1 MRTAHTDI
9 LKEEQQR
16 SYSNRK
22 IFKDLWQYIRKYYA
36 ILIAALI
43 FLVASTVVDLTIPTI
58 MRYVIDN
65 VINAA
70 YKFEKVDDTFKST
83 PNGEYVLKHENDSY
97 YMINDKT
104 NEKIPVKDEFVKNVK
119 TGALSE
125 ISKYSIIIITLFFF
139 QFLFNYGQVIF
150 SNLLGQK
157 VIYDI
162 REKLYIHMLHVPL
175 DFFTKN
181 PTGKIT
187 TRTVNDTQN
196 LSQFFTDV
204 LTSLTKDVAI
214 IIGVIIVMFKMNVR
228 LSLYVTIMFPAII
241 LVTWIFGVL
250 DKKIYVKA
258 RTRISAT
265 NSFLAENI
273 SGAAVTKAFNQEER
287 KRKEFYDLSHKLY
300 KARMQQIILNGLFR
314 PFMNVMYYITISL
327 LFWFGAGLFK
337 QNLVSFG
344 VLVAFTSY
352 IDMFFRPL
360 FDIAEKYDI
369 MQNAFASAEKIF
381 KLNELEEE
389 DYGKGLKKEIDKA
402 SIKFHNVSFAYEKD
416 NYILKNVSFEIEE
429 HENIAIVG
437 ETGSGKTTI
446 IKLINGLYRPQMGDI
461 FIGNTKLEDYD
472 IKALRRQIAVVPQ
485 DVFLFTGTI
494 LDNIRMFDE
503 SISEEE
509 VINAAKQ
516 VHAHEMIE
524 KFPDKY
530 YTKILERGST
540 LSAGERQLIAL
551 ARAVI
556 FKSKII
562 ILDEATANIDV
573 ETEYLIQKAMEN
585 LIGKVTILSIAHR
598 LSTIK
603 TANRIL
609 VVHKGRVVE
618 EGTHND
624 LMEKRG
630 IYYDLYRL
638 QYETN

>member
-1 MRTAHTDI
+1 MT
-9 LKEEQQR
+9 KE
-16 SYSNRK
+16 
-22 IFKDLWQYIRKYYA
+22 
-36 ILIAALI
+36 
-43 FLVASTVVDLTIPTI
+43 
-58 MRYVIDN
+58 
-65 VINAA
+65 
-70 YKFEKVDDTFKST
+70 
-83 PNGEYVLKHENDSY
+83 
-97 YMINDKT
+97 
-104 NEKIPVKDEFVKNVK
+104 NEKIYVEDEYVKHIKEKSLNDI
-119 TGALSE
+119 A
-125 ISKYSIIIITLFFF
+125 KYSILVIFLFLS
-139 QFLFNYGQVIF
+139 QLMFNYGQVIF
-150 SNLLGQK
+150 SNLMGQK

-162 REKLYIHMLHVPL
+162 RDELYTHLLAVPL

-214 IIGVIIVMFKMNVR
+214 IIGVIIVMFYMNFK
-228 LSLYVTIMFPAII
+228 LTTYVIVMFPII
-241 LVTWIFGVL
+241 VLATWVFGII
-250 DKKIYVKA
+250 DRKIYSKT

-273 SGAAVTKAFNQEER
+273 AGANVTKAFNQEDR
-287 KRKEFYDLSHKLY
+287 KRKEFYDLSYKLY
-300 KARMQQIILNGLFR
+300 RSRIQQILLNGLFR
-314 PFMNVMYYITISL
+314 PLMNVMYYITLSL
-327 LFWFGAGLFK
+327 LFWFGAKLFK
-337 QNLVSFG
+337 QNIVSFG

-369 MQNAFASAEKIF
+369 LQNAFASAEKIF
-381 KLNELEEE
+381 RLKELKQEEF
-389 DYGKGLKKEIDKA
+389 GKGLYKDIKKGSVEFK
-402 SIKFHNVSFAYEKD
+402 NVYFAYEKE
-416 NYILKNVSFEIEE
+416 NYILKNVSFKITGK
-429 HENIAIVG
+429 ENIAIVG

-446 IKLINGLYRPQMGDI
+446 IKLINGLYKPQMGNIYIDEKDL
-461 FIGNTKLEDYD
+461 NDYD
-472 IKALRRQIAVVPQ
+472 LRSLRRQIAVVPQ

-494 LDNIRMFDE
+494 LDNIRIFDE
-503 SISEEE
+503 NISEED
-509 VINAAKQ
+509 VIQAAKQ

-585 LIGKVTILSIAHR
+585 LIGKVTIISIAHR

-603 TANRIL
+603 TASRIL
-609 VVHKGRVVE
+609 VVHKGVVVE
-618 EGTHND
+618 EGTHNE
-624 LMEKRG
+624 LMQKRG

-638 QYETN
+638 QYEAQ

>member
-9 LKEEQQR
+9 LKEENQR
-16 SYSNRK
+16 SVSNIK
-22 IFKDLWQYIRKYYA
+22 IFSMLWNYIKKYYI
-36 ILIAALI
+36 ILILSFA
-43 FLVASTVVDLTIPTI
+43 FLFSSTVVDLTIPSV

-65 VINAA
+65 VINST
-70 YKFEKVDDTFKST
+70 YKFELKDNQFVPS
-83 PNGEYVLKHENDSY
+83 PEGEYVLKNINDQY
-97 YMINDKT
+97 YMTKGT
-104 NEKIPVKDEFVKNVK
+104 EKISVKKEFVEKIK
-119 TGALSE
+119 TKALKD
-125 ISKYSIIIITLFFF
+125 IYKYSLIIISLFMG

-162 REKLYIHMLHVPL
+162 RDELYSHLLSVPL

-204 LTSLTKDVAI
+204 LTSLTKDIAI
-214 IIGVIIVMFKMNVR
+214 IIGVIIVMFKMNIR
-228 LSLYVTIMFPAII
+228 LSFYVIMMFPLIAIS
-241 LVTWIFGVL
+241 TWIFGKI
-250 DKKIYVKA
+250 DKKIYSRT

-273 SGAAVTKAFNQEER
+273 AGANVTKAFNQEQR
-287 KRKEFYDLSHKLY
+287 KRNEFYDLSHKLY
-300 KARMQQIILNGLFR
+300 KSRMQQIILNGLFR
-314 PFMNVMYYITISL
+314 PLMNVMYYITISI
-327 LFWFGAGLFK
+327 LFWFGAKLFN
-337 QNLVSFG
+337 QNIVSFG
-344 VLVAFTSY
+344 ILVAFTSY

-369 MQNAFASAEKIF
+369 LQNAFASAEKIF
-381 KLNELEEE
+381 RLKNIEQE
-389 DYGKGLKKEIDKA
+389 DFGKGIYKEINEG
-402 SIKFHNVSFAYEKD
+402 SIEFKNVTFAYEKD
-416 NYILKNVSFEIEE
+416 NYILKNVSFKIDGK
-429 HENIAIVG
+429 ENIAIVG

-446 IKLINGLYRPQMGDI
+446 IKLINGLYRPQQGEILID
-461 FIGNTKLEDYD
+461 GKDLNDYD
-472 IKALRRQIAVVPQ
+472 LHLLRRQIAVVPQ

-494 LDNIRMFDE
+494 LDNIRIFDKN
-503 SISEEE
+503 ISEEE
-509 VINAAKQ
+509 VIQAAKQ
-516 VHAHEMIE
+516 VYAHEMIE
-524 KFPDKY
+524 KFPDRY

-624 LMEKRG
+624 LMQKKG
-630 IYYDLYRL
+630 IYYDLYKL
-638 QYETN
+638 QYETQ

>member
-9 LKEEQQR
+9 LKEENQR
-16 SYSNRK
+16 SISNFI
-22 IFKDLWQYIRKYYA
+22 IFSILWKYIKKYYI
-36 ILIAALI
+36 ILILSFI
-43 FLVASTVVDLTIPTI
+43 FLFSSTVVDLAIPSV
-58 MRYVIDN
+58 MRYAIDN
-65 VINAA
+65 VINSA
-70 YKFEKVDDTFKST
+70 YKFNYTNNEFISS
-83 PNGEYVLKHENDSY
+83 PNGEYTLKNIDGIY
-97 YMINDKT
+97 YMIKN
-104 NEKIPVKDEFVKNVK
+104 NEKVPVTNDFVNNIKNN
-119 TGALSE
+119 ALND
-125 ISKYSIIIITLFFF
+125 ISKYSIIIISLFLM

-162 REKLYIHMLHVPL
+162 RDELYSHILEIPL

-204 LTSLTKDVAI
+204 LTSLTKDIAI
-214 IIGVIIVMFKMNVR
+214 IIGVIFVMFKINVQ
-228 LSLYVTIMFPAII
+228 LSYYVVSMFPIII
-241 LVTWIFGVL
+241 LSSWIFGKI
-250 DKKIYVKA
+250 DKKIYSKT

-273 SGAAVTKAFNQEER
+273 AGANVTKAFNQEDR

-300 KARMQQIILNGLFR
+300 KSRMQQIILNGLFR
-314 PFMNVMYYITISL
+314 PFMNVLYYITLSI
-327 LFWFGAGLFK
+327 LFWFGAKLFN
-337 QNLVSFG
+337 QNIVSFG
-344 VLVAFTSY
+344 ILIAFTSY

-369 MQNAFASAEKIF
+369 LQNAFASAEKIF
-381 KLNELEEE
+381 RLKKLEKE
-389 DYGKGLKKEIDKA
+389 DFGKGIYDEINDG
-402 SIKFHNVSFAYEKD
+402 SIEFKNVSFAYEEG
-416 NYILKNVSFEIEE
+416 NNILKNVSFKIKGKD
-429 HENIAIVG
+429 NIAIVG

-446 IKLINGLYRPQMGDI
+446 IKLINGLYRINQGEILIDNKNI
-461 FIGNTKLEDYD
+461 YEYD
-472 IKALRRQIAVVPQ
+472 LHLLRRQIAVVPQ

-494 LDNIRMFDE
+494 LDNIRIFDQ

-509 VINAAKQ
+509 VIKAAKQ

-530 YTKILERGST
+530 NTKILERGST

-585 LIGKVTILSIAHR
+585 LIGKVTIISIAHR

-603 TANRIL
+603 KANRIL

-624 LMEKRG
+624 LMQKRG
-630 IYYDLYRL
+630 IYYDLYKL
-638 QYETN
+638 QYENN

>member
-9 LKEEQQR
+9 LKEENQR
-16 SYSNRK
+16 SVSNMK
-22 IFKDLWQYIRKYYA
+22 IFSMLWKYMKKYYV
-36 ILIAALI
+36 ILIFSFS
-43 FLVASTVVDLTIPTI
+43 FLFLSTVVDLTIPTV

-65 VINAA
+65 VINST
-70 YKFEKVDDTFKST
+70 YKFKIENNEFISS
-83 PNGEYVLKHENDSY
+83 PEGNYILKNIENKY
-97 YMINDKT
+97 YMTKG
-104 NEKIPVKDEFVKNVK
+104 NEKIPVSNEFVNKIKEKSLNDI
-119 TGALSE
+119 T
-125 ISKYSIIIITLFFF
+125 IYSLIIVSLFFG
-139 QFLFNYGQVIF
+139 QLLFNYGQVIF

-162 REKLYIHMLHVPL
+162 RDELYTHILSVPL

-204 LTSLTKDVAI
+204 LTSLTKDIAI
-214 IIGVIIVMFKMNVR
+214 IIGVIIVMFKMNIK
-228 LSLYVTIMFPAII
+228 LSTYVILMFPLIMI
-241 LVTWIFGVL
+241 STWIFGVL
-250 DKKIYVKA
+250 DKKIYSKT

-273 SGAAVTKAFNQEER
+273 SGANVTKAFNQENR

-300 KARMQQIILNGLFR
+300 KSRMQQIILNGLFR

-327 LFWFGAGLFK
+327 LFWFGAKLFK
-337 QNLVSFG
+337 QNIVSFG
-344 VLVAFTSY
+344 ILVAFTSY

-369 MQNAFASAEKIF
+369 LQNAFASAEKIF
-381 KLNELEEE
+381 RLKELEQE
-389 DYGKGLKKEIDKA
+389 DFGRGKYKEIKMG
-402 SIKFHNVSFAYEKD
+402 SIKFKNVSFAYEKE
-416 NYILKNVSFEIEE
+416 NYILKNISFKIKEKD
-429 HENIAIVG
+429 NVAIVG

-446 IKLINGLYRPQMGDI
+446 IKLINGLYIPQMGNIYIDEKDL
-461 FIGNTKLEDYD
+461 NDYD
-472 IKALRRQIAVVPQ
+472 LHALRRQIAVVPQ

-503 SISEEE
+503 TVSEEE
-509 VINAAKQ
+509 VVNAAKQ

-551 ARAVI
+551 ARAVV

-603 TANRIL
+603 TARKIL
-609 VVHKGRVVE
+609 VVHKGRIVE
-618 EGTHND
+618 EGTHNE
-624 LMEKRG
+624 LMNKRG

-638 QYETN
+638 QYST

>member
-9 LKEEQQR
+9 LKEEKQR
-16 SYSNRK
+16 SISNIK
-22 IFKDLWQYIRKYYA
+22 IFSMLWKYMKKYYI
-36 ILIAALI
+36 ILIFS
-43 FLVASTVVDLTIPTI
+43 FLFLFLSTAIDLTIPSV

-65 VINAA
+65 VINST
-70 YKFEKVDDTFKST
+70 YKFKMENNKFIPSPTGD
-83 PNGEYVLKHENDSY
+83 YVLKHIDGKY
-97 YMINDKT
+97 YMTKENKKISVESEYVKHIKEKSLND
-104 NEKIPVKDEFVKNVK
+104 I
-119 TGALSE
+119 A
-125 ISKYSIIIITLFFF
+125 KYSILVVLLFLS
-139 QFLFNYGQVIF
+139 QLMFNYGQVIF
-150 SNLLGQK
+150 SNLMGQK

-162 REKLYIHMLHVPL
+162 RNELYTHILAVPL

-214 IIGVIIVMFKMNVR
+214 IIGVIIVMFNMNFK
-228 LSLYVTIMFPAII
+228 LTTYVIVMFPII
-241 LVTWIFGVL
+241 VLSTWVFGVI
-250 DKKIYVKA
+250 DRKIYA
-258 RTRISAT
+258 RTRTRISAT

-273 SGAAVTKAFNQEER
+273 AGANVTKAFNQEDR
-287 KRKEFYDLSHKLY
+287 KRKEFYDLSYKLY
-300 KARMQQIILNGLFR
+300 RSRIQQIILNGLFR
-314 PFMNVMYYITISL
+314 PLMNVMYYITLSL
-327 LFWFGAGLFK
+327 LFWFGAKLFK
-337 QNLVSFG
+337 QNVVSFG
-344 VLVAFTSY
+344 ILVAFTSY

-369 MQNAFASAEKIF
+369 LQNAFASAEKIF
-381 KLNELEEE
+381 RLKELKQE
-389 DYGKGLKKEIDKA
+389 DFGKGLYKDINKGSVEFKK
-402 SIKFHNVSFAYEKD
+402 VSFAYEKE
-416 NYILKNVSFEIEE
+416 NYILKNVSFKIAGK
-429 HENIAIVG
+429 ENVAIVG

-446 IKLINGLYRPQMGDI
+446 IKLINGLYKPQ
-461 FIGNTKLEDYD
+461 IGNIYIDEKDLNDYD
-472 IKALRRQIAVVPQ
+472 LHSLRRQIAVVPQ

-494 LDNIRMFDE
+494 LDNIRIFDE

-509 VINAAKQ
+509 VIQAAKQ

-556 FKSKII
+556 FRSKII

-585 LIGKVTILSIAHR
+585 LIGKVTIISIAHR

-603 TANRIL
+603 TASRIL
-609 VVHKGRVVE
+609 VVHKGNVVE
-618 EGTHND
+618 EGTHNE
-624 LMEKRG
+624 LMQKRG
-630 IYYDLYRL
+630 IYYDLYKL
-638 QYETN
+638 QYETQ

>member
-9 LKEEQQR
+9 LKEENQR
-16 SYSNRK
+16 GISNLK
-22 IFKDLWQYIRKYYA
+22 IFKMLWMYMKKYYI
-36 ILIAALI
+36 ILILSFF
-43 FLVASTVVDLTIPTI
+43 FLFSSTIIDLTIPGV

-65 VINAA
+65 VINSA
-70 YKFEKVDDTFKST
+70 YKFSKVDDTFQSSPT
-83 PNGEYVLKHENDSY
+83 GDYQLKKIDNKY
-97 YMINDKT
+97 YMVNE
-104 NEKIPVKDEFVKNVK
+104 NEKINVSEEFVDKIKNK
-119 TGALSE
+119 ALDD
-125 ISKYSIIIITLFFF
+125 IAKYTLIIISLFLG
-139 QFLFNYGQVIF
+139 QLLFNYGQVIF

-162 REKLYIHMLHVPL
+162 RDELYSHLLSVPL

-214 IIGVIIVMFKMNVR
+214 IIGVIIVMFKMNIK
-228 LSLYVTIMFPAII
+228 LTSYVIVMFPII
-241 LVTWIFGVL
+241 VVATWIFGII
-250 DKKIYVKA
+250 DKKIYSRT

-273 SGAAVTKAFNQEER
+273 SGANVTKAFNQEDR
-287 KRKEFYDLSHKLY
+287 KRQEFYDLSHKLY
-300 KARMQQIILNGLFR
+300 KSRMQQIILNGLFR
-314 PFMNVMYYITISL
+314 PMMNVMYYITLSL
-327 LFWFGAGLFK
+327 LFWFGAKLFK
-337 QNLVSFG
+337 QNIVSFG

-369 MQNAFASAEKIF
+369 LQNAFASAEKIF
-381 KLNELEEE
+381 KLKELDQE
-389 DYGKGLKKEIDKA
+389 DFGKRKYKEIRDGSIRFDK
-402 SIKFHNVSFAYEKD
+402 VLFAYEKE
-416 NYILKNVSFEIEE
+416 NYILKNVSFKISAK
-429 HENIAIVG
+429 ENIAIVG

-446 IKLINGLYRPQMGDI
+446 IKLINGLCRPQMGNIYIDEKNLI
-461 FIGNTKLEDYD
+461 DYD
-472 IKALRRQIAVVPQ
+472 LHSLRRQIAVVPQ

-494 LDNIRMFDE
+494 LDNIRIFDE

-509 VINAAKQ
+509 VIEAAKQ

-573 ETEYLIQKAMEN
+573 ETEYLIQKAMDN
-585 LIGKVTILSIAHR
+585 LIGKVTIISIAHR

-603 TANRIL
+603 TAKRIL
-609 VVHKGRVVE
+609 VVHKGKVVE
-618 EGTHND
+618 EGTHD
-624 LMEKRG
+624 ELMQKRG

-638 QYETN
+638 QYSVE

>member
-9 LKEEQQR
+9 LKEENQR
-16 SYSNRK
+16 GISNIK
-22 IFKDLWQYIRKYYA
+22 IFKMLWTYMKKYYI
-36 ILIAALI
+36 ILILS
-43 FLVASTVVDLTIPTI
+43 FLFLFLSTIVDLTIPSV

-65 VINAA
+65 VINSA
-70 YKFEKVDDTFKST
+70 YKFEKIDNNFKSSPT
-83 PNGEYVLKHENDSY
+83 GDYTLKQVNEKY
-97 YMINDKT
+97 YMSNGK
-104 NEKIPVKDEFVKNVK
+104 EEIPVSGEFVNNIKNK
-119 TGALSE
+119 ALDD
-125 ISKYSIIIITLFFF
+125 IMKYTLIIVSLFLG
-139 QFLFNYGQVIF
+139 QLLFNYGQVIF
-150 SNLLGQK
+150 SNLMGQK

-162 REKLYIHMLHVPL
+162 RDELYSHILSVPL

-214 IIGVIIVMFKMNVR
+214 IIGVIIVMFKMNIK
-228 LSLYVTIMFPAII
+228 LTTYVIIMFPII
-241 LVTWIFGVL
+241 IAATWVFGII
-250 DKKIYVKA
+250 DKKIYSKT

-265 NSFLAENI
+265 NAFLAENI
-273 SGAAVTKAFNQEER
+273 AGANVTKSFNQEDR
-287 KRKEFYDLSHKLY
+287 KRQEFYDLSHKLY
-300 KARMQQIILNGLFR
+300 KSRMQQIILNGLFR
-314 PFMNVMYYITISL
+314 PMMNVMYYITLSL
-327 LFWFGAGLFK
+327 LFWFGAKLFK
-337 QNLVSFG
+337 QNIVSFG

-369 MQNAFASAEKIF
+369 LQNAFASAEKIF
-381 KLNELEEE
+381 RLKELEQE
-389 DYGKGLKKEIDKA
+389 DFGKGKYKEIKMG
-402 SIKFHNVSFAYEKD
+402 SIKFKNVSFAYEKE
-416 NYILKNVSFEIEE
+416 NYILKNVSFKVEAKD
-429 HENIAIVG
+429 NIAIVG

-446 IKLINGLYRPQMGDI
+446 IKLINGLYRPQMGNIYIDEKDL
-461 FIGNTKLEDYD
+461 NDYD
-472 IKALRRQIAVVPQ
+472 LHALRRQIAVVPQ

-503 SISEEE
+503 SVSEEE
-509 VINAAKQ
+509 VIEAAKQ

-551 ARAVI
+551 ARAVV

-603 TANRIL
+603 TARKIL
-609 VVHKGRVVE
+609 VVHKGKVVE
-618 EGTHND
+618 EGSHNE
-624 LMEKRG
+624 LMNKRG

-638 QYETN
+638 QYST

>member
-9 LKEEQQR
+9 LKEENQR
-16 SYSNRK
+16 STSNLK
-22 IFKDLWQYIRKYYA
+22 IFNMLWKYMKKYYF
-36 ILIAALI
+36 ILIFSI
-43 FLVASTVVDLTIPTI
+43 VFLFLSTVIDLTIPSV

-65 VINAA
+65 VINSA
-70 YKFEKVDDTFKST
+70 YKFSKVNNKFVST
-83 PNGEYVLKHENDSY
+83 SKGEYILKKIDGNY
-97 YMINDKT
+97 YMVKN
-104 NEKIPVKDEFVKNVK
+104 NEKIPVSDNFVNNIKEK
-119 TGALSE
+119 ALHD
-125 ISKYSIIIITLFFF
+125 ISKYSIIIISLFLG

-157 VIYDI
+157 VIFDI
-162 REKLYIHMLHVPL
+162 RDELYNHILAVPI

-204 LTSLTKDVAI
+204 LTSLTKDIAI
-214 IIGVIIVMFKMNVR
+214 IIGVVIVMFKMNVK
-228 LSLYVTIMFPAII
+228 LSTYVIAMFPLII
-241 LVTWIFGVL
+241 LATWVFGIL
-250 DKKIYVKA
+250 DKKIYA
-258 RTRISAT
+258 RTRTRISAT
-265 NSFLAENI
+265 NSFLAENLA
-273 SGAAVTKAFNQEER
+273 GAIVTKAFNQEDR
-287 KRKEFYDLSHKLY
+287 KREEFYDLSHKLY
-300 KARMQQIILNGLFR
+300 KSRMQQIMLNGLFR

-327 LFWFGAGLFK
+327 MFWFGAKLFK
-337 QNLVSFG
+337 QNIVSFG

-369 MQNAFASAEKIF
+369 LQNAFASAEKIF
-381 KLNELEEE
+381 KLKEIEQE
-389 DYGKGLKKEIDKA
+389 DFGKGKYKKIEDG
-402 SIKFHNVSFAYEKD
+402 SIEFKNISFAYDNE
-416 NYILKNVSFEIEE
+416 NYILKNVSFKVEGK
-429 HENIAIVG
+429 ENIAIVG

-446 IKLINGLYRPQMGDI
+446 IKLMNGLYRPQMGNIYIDEK
-461 FIGNTKLEDYD
+461 KLIEYD
-472 IKALRRQIAVVPQ
+472 LRSLRKQIAVVPQ

-494 LDNIRMFDE
+494 LDNIRMFNE
-503 SISEEE
+503 EISEEE
-509 VINAAKQ
+509 VIKAAKQ
-516 VHAHEMIE
+516 VYAHEMIE

-530 YTKILERGST
+530 YTEILERGST

-573 ETEYLIQKAMEN
+573 ETEYLIQKAMKN

-609 VVHKGRVVE
+609 VVHKGKVVE
-618 EGTHND
+618 EGSHNE
-624 LMEKRG
+624 LMQKKG

-638 QYETN
+638 QYESQ

>member
-9 LKEEQQR
+9 LKEDNQR
-16 SYSNRK
+16 NISNIV
-22 IFKDLWQYIRKYYA
+22 IFSMLWRYIKKYYI
-36 ILIAALI
+36 ILILSFV
-43 FLVASTVVDLTIPTI
+43 FLFSSTVVDLAIPSV
-58 MRYVIDN
+58 MRYAIDN
-65 VINAA
+65 VINSA
-70 YKFEKVDDTFKST
+70 YKFNFNNNEFLSSPKGDYT
-83 PNGEYVLKHENDSY
+83 LKKIDNSY
-97 YMINDKT
+97 YMIKD
-104 NEKIPVKDEFVKNVK
+104 NEKILVSNDFVNSIKNK
-119 TGALSE
+119 ALDD
-125 ISKYSIIIITLFFF
+125 ISKYTIIIISLFLF

-162 REKLYIHMLHVPL
+162 RDELYSHILNIPL

-204 LTSLTKDVAI
+204 LTSLTKDIAI
-214 IIGVIIVMFKMNVR
+214 IIGVIIVMFKMNMN
-228 LSLYVTIMFPAII
+228 LSLYVVSMFPIII
-241 LVTWIFGVL
+241 LSTWIFGKI
-250 DKKIYVKA
+250 DKKIYSKT

-273 SGAAVTKAFNQEER
+273 AGANVTKAFNQEDR
-287 KRKEFYDLSHKLY
+287 KRNEFYDLSHKLY
-300 KARMQQIILNGLFR
+300 KSRMQQIILNGLFR
-314 PFMNVMYYITISL
+314 PFMNVLYYITLSI
-327 LFWFGAGLFK
+327 LFWFGAKLFN
-337 QNLVSFG
+337 QNIVSFG
-344 VLVAFTSY
+344 VLIAFTSY

-369 MQNAFASAEKIF
+369 LQNAFASAEKIF
-381 KLNELEEE
+381 RLKELEKE
-389 DYGKGLKKEIDKA
+389 DFGKGKYNEIHDG
-402 SIKFHNVSFAYEKD
+402 SIEFKNVFFAYEKD
-416 NYILKNVSFEIEE
+416 NYILKNVSFRI
-429 HENIAIVG
+429 NKKDNVAIVG

-446 IKLINGLYRPQMGDI
+446 IKLINGLYRIKYGEILIDNKNI
-461 FIGNTKLEDYD
+461 YDYD
-472 IKALRRQIAVVPQ
+472 LHLLRRQIAVVPQ
-485 DVFLFTGTI
+485 DVFLFTGSI
-494 LDNIRMFDE
+494 LDNIRIFDE

-509 VINAAKQ
+509 VIKAAKQ

-530 YTKILERGST
+530 HTKILERGST

-556 FKSKII
+556 FKSKVI

-585 LIGKVTILSIAHR
+585 LIGKVTIISIAHR

-603 TANRIL
+603 KANRII
-609 VVHKGRVVE
+609 VVHKGKVIE
-618 EGTHND
+618 EGTHNE
-624 LMEKRG
+624 LIQKRG
-630 IYYDLYRL
+630 IYYDLYKL
-638 QYETN
+638 QYENN